1 MAKWLE
7 IVQGILSLMPLIE
20 MVISLIERLFGSMGG
35 SDKKV
40 MAVDAVKSMLPS
52 IVPGKT
58 IPDEALG
65 LAVDAAVWAKNMAG
79 EFKHADSAKTDMEVV
94 QMFGA

>member
-1 MAKWLE
+1 MANWLE

-58 IPDEALG
+58 IPNEVLG
-65 LAVDAAVWAKNMAG
+65 LAVDAAVWAKNIGG
-79 EFKHADSAKTDMEVV
+79 EFKHADPLTLDMEIV